1 MNTSTNNQSRSS
13 DKASSESRSSNK
25 ASSET
30 VYTLLPEDYY
40 FARQDVIDCCNI
52 YLLVLTCMII
62 GILWLFSYEAKK
74 YFLYDVSNLT
84 EFSSFA
90 NSSNMSSVQTV

>member
-1 MNTSTNNQSRSS
+1 MNTLTSYNQSKSS
-13 DKASSESRSSNK
+13 DN

-30 VYTLLPEDYY
+30 VYTILPEDYY
-40 FARQDVIDCCNI
+40 LARQNVVDCCVI
-52 YLLVLTCMII
+52 YLLVMTCMIV

-84 EFSSFA
+84 EFSSFD
-90 NSSNMSSVQTV
+90 NSSNMSSVQVV

>member
-1 MNTSTNNQSRSS
+1 MNTSTSYNQSKSS
-13 DKASSESRSSNK
+13 DNT
-25 ASSET
+25 SSET
-30 VYTLLPEDYY
+30 VYTIFPEDYHL
-40 FARQDVIDCCNI
+40 ARQNVVDCCVI
-52 YLLVLTCMII
+52 YLLVMTCMIV

-90 NSSNMSSVQTV
+90 NSSNMSSVQVV